1 MTKEKDFLNIKSTDS
16 RVYQLIGMEL
26 TLKAP
31 VRWPVGPNEEPR
43 THSIINIPVNT
54 VFKVKDVN
62 PGYIILFIED
72 DPNLCVRLWKRNGW
86 KISKYF
92 NLRYKKVKVKPYGI
106 KHDIVRKIA
115 ERQGMV

>member
-31 VRWPVGPNEEPR
+31 VHWPVGPNEEPR
-43 THSIINIPVNT
+43 TNSIINIPVNT
-54 VFKVKDVN
+54 VFKVKDVKPN
-62 PGYIILFIED
+62 YIILFIED